1 MKENKMR
8 AVQLLFEN
16 TQEAV
21 NYGHGATIEDMQGLF
36 KKLLKIF
43 SQSLVDLSYNVQVLG
58 EAIHAHDEDRWYQQS
73 KE

>member
-8 AVQLLFEN
+8 AVQLLFNN

-21 NYGHGATIEDMQGLF
+21 KYGHGATIEDMQGLF

-58 EAIHAHDEDRWYQQS
+58 EAIHAHDEDRWYEQN
-73 KE
+73 KD

>member
-8 AVQLLFEN
+8 KVQLLFSN

-36 KKLLKIF
+36 RKLLKIF

-58 EAIHAHDEDRWYQQS
+58 EAIHAHDEDQWFQ
-73 KE
+73 KNKD